1 MKKDTI
7 YFSEIVMLA
16 HDAEIDKAIS
26 YFGKAANARSEGKET
41 FADIYRAFAER
52 AEARAQKLN
61 ELLNK
66 LAKGDLYNERY

>member
-16 HDAEIDKAIS
+16 HDAETEKAIS
-26 YFGKAANARSEGKET
+26 YFEKAANARSKGWEVSAK
-41 FADIYRAFAER
+41 IYRTLAER
-52 AEARAQKLN
+52 AEAKVQKLN

-66 LAKGDLYNERY
+66 LARGELYNERY

>member
-16 HDAEIDKAIS
+16 HDAETEKAIS
-26 YFGKAANARSEGKET
+26 YFERAANARSEGLEVSAK
-41 FADIYRAFAER
+41 IYRTLAER
-52 AEARAQKLN
+52 SEAKVQKLN

-66 LAKGDLYNERY
+66 LAKGELYNERY

>member
-16 HDAEIDKAIS
+16 HDAEIEKAIS
-26 YFGKAANARSEGKET
+26 YFGKAANARSEGKEVS
-41 FADIYRAFAER
+41 ADIYRLCVER

-66 LAKGDLYNERY
+66 LAKGELYNERY

>member
-16 HDAEIDKAIS
+16 HDAELDKAIS
-26 YFGKAANARSEGKET
+26 YFERAANARSRGLEVS
-41 FADIYRAFAER
+41 ANIYRRCAER
-52 AEARAQKLN
+52 SEARAQKLN

-66 LAKGDLYNERY
+66 LAKGELYNEKY

>member
-26 YFGKAANARSEGKET
+26 YFGKAANARSEGKEIS
-41 FADIYRAFAER
+41 ANIYRTCAER
-52 AEARAQKLN
+52 AEAKAQKLN

-66 LAKGDLYNERY
+66 LAKGELYNEKY